1 MKRIPACLIA
11 ASVIALSG
19 CLRSDPQDSAEP
31 EPMPSTVVAAPATI
45 DAALL
50 ANRNFGEA
58 PVLLEQV
65 GTGALP
71 PVSDRLPENPRVILP
86 VDETGRY
93 GGTIRRVLIAD
104 IIEEDEVYK
113 TLTDSLMMFERPLAE
128 RIEVNLAESYEFLE
142 EGRVA
147 LFRLRRGI
155 RWSDGV
161 PLTTADFLFWYE
173 DMTFNDNAR
182 SVALFPSEWLIDG
195 KPIRMEAID
204 DFTLKFSAAKPMGRL
219 LQALCKDPVAYPKHH
234 FAQYHPR
241 YNPDATYGDFR
252 QRTSEARIIMEPG
265 VPVLSAWMST
275 GWVHGQKI
283 VYQRNPYY
291 WKIDTEGNQLPYAD
305 RLEFAIV
312 PSLHVIN
319 LMLLNGQV
327 DMVGRYDLT
336 DLYAEMKQEEPK
348 GVIKVRVTGPEAGN
362 AYYLNWDAHNPAL
375 REAIRN
381 KNVRMALSHAINR
394 AEMSEIAYQGML
406 IPGGYSFNRLSPYYS
421 EESYRKYT
429 AFDPDKARALL
440 KQAGY
445 RDSDG
450 DGWRE
455 FRDGSTFSLTV
466 DVPVASN
473 SKDDSVE
480 LLQEYWQDIGIKTN
494 LNYGLSE
501 IIYTRR
507 LNGEFEV
514 LAWKF
519 NAPADPLGRPQV
531 WAIMTA
537 NTPYWHRNASSEGPE
552 WLHEATRYMKTA
564 MATVDPDAV
573 FDTMARVRDLHTENI
588 PNIATGSKYH
598 IWAFNTRLGN
608 VPRENARDYEF
619 RGWSGPLMSEQ
630 IYIKHEP

>member
-1 MKRIPACLIA
+1 MKRFPAFLIVA
-11 ASVIALSG
+11 FVIVSSGCRRSGSQAGADSASV
-19 CLRSDPQDSAEP
+19 PP
-31 EPMPSTVVAAPATI
+31 TTVDAPATV
-45 DAALL
+45 DATLL
-50 ANRNFGEA
+50 ADRNFGEA
-58 PVLLEQV
+58 PMLLEQV
-65 GTGALP
+65 AAGALP
-71 PVSDRLPENPRVILP
+71 PVSDRLPANPRVIVP
-86 VDETGRY
+86 VDEIGRY

-113 TLTDSLMMFERPLAE
+113 TLTDSLMMFERPLAQ
-128 RIEVNLAESYEFLE
+128 RIELNLAESYEFLE

-147 LFRLRRGI
+147 LFKLRPGI

-173 DMTFNDNAR
+173 DMTFNENAR

-195 KPIRMEAID
+195 EPIRMEAVD
-204 DFTLKFSAAKPMGRL
+204 EFTLRFSASKPMGRL
-219 LQALCKDPVAYPKHH
+219 LHALCKDPVAYPKHH
-234 FAQYHPR
+234 FSRYHPK
-241 YNPDATYGDFR
+241 YNPEATYEDFR
-252 QRTSEARIIMEPG
+252 HRTSEARLIMEPG
-265 VPVLSAWMST
+265 VPVLSAWRST
-275 GWVHGQKI
+275 AWVHGQKI
-283 VYQRNPYY
+283 VYERNPYY
-291 WKIDTEGNQLPYAD
+291 WKIDTAGNQLPYAD
-305 RLEFAIV
+305 RLEFTIV
-312 PSLHVIN
+312 PSIQVIT
-319 LMLLNGQV
+319 LMLQNGQV

-336 DLYAEMKQEEPK
+336 DAYAEMKGQEK
-348 GVIKVRVTGPEAGN
+348 NGVIKVRVTGPEAGN

-381 KNVRMALSHAINR
+381 KDVRMALSHAINR
-394 AEMSEIAYQGML
+394 EELSEIAYQGML
-406 IPGGYSFNRLSPYYS
+406 IPGGYSFNRLSPYFSQESYSMYS
-421 EESYRKYT
+421 E
-429 AFDPDKARALL
+429 FDPEKARTLL
-440 KQAGY
+440 DRAGY

-455 FRDGSTFSLTV
+455 FKDGTTFNLTV

-473 SKDDSVE
+473 SKDDSAE
-480 LLQEYWQDIGIKTN
+480 LLQDYWQKIGIKTN

-552 WLHEATRYMKTA
+552 WLHEATRNMKAA
-564 MATVDPDAV
+564 MATVDPDTV
-573 FDTMARVRDLHTENI
+573 YGYMSRVRDLHTENI

-598 IWAFNTRLGN
+598 IWVYNTRLGN
-608 VPRENARDYEF
+608 VPKENARDYEF

-630 IYIKHEP
+630 IYIKHGP